1 MGSKRRQ
8 KHSHLAAGGK
18 QHAKPI
24 PWLFIALAVVLAG
37 GGFLMV
43 TSPGEQ
49 VSRAT
54 EPTGEVAAATNAGAN
69 TNPVTSPVTRPT
81 FEDLDSLPL
90 PPLPYM
96 NQTAG
101 PPELMR
107 QAYVFAARNPDILDY
122 VPCYCGCGQTD
133 GHVGNTDC
141 FVDSRAPNG
150 QVLEWASHGMT

>member
-8 KHSHLAAGGK
+8 EHSHPAAVGK
-18 QHAKPI
+18 EHAKPI
-24 PWLFIALAVVLAG
+24 PWLFIVLAVALAG
-37 GGFLMV
+37 GGFLIV
-43 TSPGEQ
+43 TSTSEQ
-49 VSRAT
+49 VSSAT
-54 EPTGEVAAATNAGAN
+54 EPTGEVAATNAVAN
-69 TNPVTSPVTRPT
+69 TDPVASPVTRPT
-81 FEDLDSLPL
+81 YEDLDSLPL

-101 PPELMR
+101 PPDMMR
-107 QAYVFAARNPDILDY
+107 QAYVFAARNPDVLDY

-150 QVLEWASHGMT
+150 QVLEWATHGMT